1 MDPYGLHLREFVLT
15 TVILLPGVGNP
26 GSVLGGLTPFHEANS
41 REHEPNSGEREANSR
56 ER

>member
-1 MDPYGLHLREFVLT
+1 MFMNNLREFVLT